1 MSHCHPPRILDT
13 AKSIPVGTLRWVG
26 PKRLDHPG
34 DDTLHAAHAS
44 HPANGVKSTRW
55 TLVLCPLHF
64 LGKATRIRQRS
75 TDGRKRQGHQRCGS
89 DDARCV
95 RLLKCLGLHAQ
106 ALSWCKY
113 LDNYTQHLYIIY
125 IHTSS
130 WYVCSATPIL
140 ICWSS
145 WMFIPKKMVVNQW
158 NHHVYGWLKNG
169 NIPKCQLYGI
179 GFITLIVLVIP
190 YFTEWYIFELYI
202 YIPILCGDV
211 LYFFMVKT
219 IPTDGDQHRI
229 TMKSM
234 KDPHAPPF
242 LSIFHR
248 ISSPFSNLFHSKR
261 PILIQFRLP
270 HDHPGTEAPQQLLRI
285 RKNGELGVP
294 SV

>member
-113 LDNYTQHLYIIY
+113 LDNYTQHLCIIY
-125 IHTSS
+125 I
-130 WYVCSATPIL
+130 
-140 ICWSS
+140 
-145 WMFIPKKMVVNQW
+145 
-158 NHHVYGWLKNG
+158 
-169 NIPKCQLYGI
+169 
-179 GFITLIVLVIP
+179 
-190 YFTEWYIFELYI
+190 YI
-202 YIPILCGDV
+202 YIHLLDMCV
-211 LYFFMVKT
+211 LRPRYSYADS
-219 IPTDGDQHRI
+219 PGC
-229 TMKSM
+229 
-234 KDPHAPPF
+234 
-242 LSIFHR
+242 
-248 ISSPFSNLFHSKR
+248 SSQK
-261 PILIQFRLP
+261 
-270 HDHPGTEAPQQLLRI
+270 
-285 RKNGELGVP
+285 KWW
-294 SV
+294 